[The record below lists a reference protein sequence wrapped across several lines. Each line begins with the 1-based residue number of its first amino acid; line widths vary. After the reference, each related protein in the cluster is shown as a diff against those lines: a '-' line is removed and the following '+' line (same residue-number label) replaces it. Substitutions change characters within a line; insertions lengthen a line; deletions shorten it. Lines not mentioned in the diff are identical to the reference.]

1 MAIMLGFALILFP
14 FGLLA
19 FVLLMGRVERP
30 LSHRNGEEEIA
41 RFLDAANREE
51 LNTFVQEGTD
61 SALRRFR
68 NRLRP
73 SRLRKGWRRAAS

>member
-1 MAIMLGFALILFP
+1 MLGFALVLFP

-30 LSHRNGEEEIA
+30 LSHLNGDQEIA
-41 RFLDAANREE
+41 EFLDTASREE
-51 LNTFVQEGTD
+51 LNTFVEEGTD

-73 SRLRKGWRRAAS
+73 NRRRKGWRKAAN

>member
-1 MAIMLGFALILFP
+1 MVGFALVLFP

-30 LSHRNGEEEIA
+30 LSQYNGEKDIA
-41 RFLDAANREE
+41 RFLDTANQAE
-51 LNTFVQEGTD
+51 LDTFVQEGTE

-73 SRLRKGWRRAAS
+73 NRRRRGWRRAAS

>member
-1 MAIMLGFALILFP
+1 MVGFALVLFP

-30 LSHRNGEEEIA
+30 LSRYNGEREVA
-41 RFLDAANREE
+41 RILDTANREE
-51 LNTFVQEGTD
+51 LDTFVQEGTD
-61 SALRRFR
+61 SALRRLR

-73 SRLRKGWRRAAS
+73 SRRRRTPRKATG